1 MTITDTPTPLNR
13 LGRVM
18 VERPLLPLIGLLIL
32 LVAVLAILNPG
43 VLSMFWVGNTIKIAI
58 PLGGIVTPL
67 LIAAITSRASFGA
80 ALLVIPLGL
89 LVGLL
94 MIVLV
99 LDRSDLQLLPE
110 AA

>member
-1 MTITDTPTPLNR
+1 MTGTV
-13 LGRVM
+13 LG
-18 VERPLLPLIGLLIL
+18 
-32 LVAVLAILNPG
+32 A
-43 VLSMFWVGNTIKIAI
+43 IKIAI

-94 MIVLV
+94 MIVLL
-99 LDRSDLQLLPE
+99 LDQERPAT

>member
-1 MTITDTPTPLNR
+1 MTGTV
-13 LGRVM
+13 LG
-18 VERPLLPLIGLLIL
+18 
-32 LVAVLAILNPG
+32 A
-43 VLSMFWVGNTIKIAI
+43 IKIAI

-94 MIVLV
+94 MIVLL
-99 LDRSDLQLLPE
+99 LDRSALQLLPE
-110 AA
+110 AG